1 MVTPRLTPRPPQRE
15 IYRDVRG
22 RFRRATGE
30 EALASDVRAGTAEY
44 YRRRLAGQGRQFAT
58 FRGRRSGQTFAIR
71 RGRLVPLGTD
81 QLRIIVDDTAGD
93 AARFFLD
100 EVVLQSPVD
109 TGLLQSRWTL
119 RRYQVSNDTPYLPA
133 VMRRNPFV
141 RESFHET
148 LEYLRRR
155 NPSGRRG
162 RPPRIV
168 KTL

>member
-15 IYRDVRG
+15 IFRDARG

-44 YRRRLAGQGRQFAT
+44 YRRRLAGGRQFAT

-71 RGRLVPLGTD
+71 RGRLVPLGQD
-81 QLRIIVDDTAGD
+81 QLRIIVDDAAGD

-141 RESFHET
+141 SESFNET
-148 LEYLRRR
+148 LDYLRRR
-155 NPSGRRG
+155 NPSSRR